1 MDDPLFLLYDLDRG
15 PVLKTGDIIE
25 VTGVIVGSQK
35 KAGPRTIGGATWL
48 QHKVF
53 LKPSISVIKAITVN
67 D

>member
-35 KAGPRTIGGATWL
+35 KAVGGQANGKTRL
-48 QHKVF
+48 KLVF
-53 LKPSISVIKAITVN
+53 FTMKWF
-67 D
+67 